1 MTGDPLLHVS
11 GLTKRFGGLV
21 ALNKVEFQQHADET
35 IGMIGPNG
43 SGKTTFVNC
52 LTGHL
57 KPDGGTI
64 RFGATQIASVKP
76 HQVTAI
82 GLTRTYQAVRVFK
95 TLTGTDNI
103 ETALLEAKRRPQ
115 AEELQDMVHFVQ
127 LQNRLDVPAG
137 SLTLFEQRRLELLMR
152 LVQQPRLLMLDEPVG
167 GLASAEVRQMIDLL
181 QALKERCS
189 IFVIEHT
196 MKVIREIA
204 DRVVVLLAGEKIA
217 DGPPGEVLKDR
228 RVVEQYLGGDN
239 A

>member
-1 MTGDPLLHVS
+1 MMESALLHVT
-11 GLTKRFGGLV
+11 GLTKRFGGLI
-21 ALNKVEFQQHADET
+21 ALNKVDLYQNADET

-52 LTGHL
+52 LTGYL
-57 KPDGGTI
+57 RPEAGTI
-64 RFGATQIASVKP
+64 RFGDVQLTAVKP
-76 HQVTAI
+76 HRVAAA
-82 GLTRTYQAVRVFK
+82 GLTRTYQAVRVYK
-95 TLTGTDNI
+95 ELSGEDNI
-103 ETALLEAKRRPQ
+103 ATALLEVTEQPQ
-115 AEELQDMVHFVQ
+115 ADELANMIEFVRLQD
-127 LQNRLDVPAG
+127 RLHVPAG

-152 LVQQPRLLMLDEPVG
+152 LVQRPKLIMLDEPVG
-167 GLASAEVRQMIDLL
+167 GLASTEVRQMIDLL

-217 DGPPGEVLKDR
+217 DGPPAEVLKDR
-228 RVVEQYLGGDN
+228 RVVEQYLGGDD

>member
-1 MTGDPLLHVS
+1 MESALLHVS
-11 GLTKRFGGLV
+11 GLTKRFGGLF
-21 ALNKVEFQQHADET
+21 ALNNVDLHQHAGET

-57 KPDGGTI
+57 RPDAGKI
-64 RFGATQIASVKP
+64 RFGDVQLTAVKP
-76 HQVTAI
+76 YRVAAA
-82 GLTRTYQAVRVFK
+82 GLTRTYQAVRVYK
-95 TLTGTDNI
+95 ELTGDDNI
-103 ETALLEAKRRPQ
+103 ATALLELARPE
-115 AEELQDMVHFVQ
+115 ADELRNMIEFVRLQD
-127 LQNRLDVPAG
+127 RLDVPAG

-152 LVQQPRLLMLDEPVG
+152 LVQKPKLVMLDEPVG
-167 GLASAEVRQMIDLL
+167 GLASVEVRQMIDLL

-189 IFVIEHT
+189 IFDIEHT

-217 DGPPGEVLKDR
+217 DGPPAEVLKDR

>member
-1 MTGDPLLHVS
+1 MMESALLHVS

-21 ALNKVEFQQHADET
+21 ALNNVELHQHAGET

-57 KPDGGTI
+57 KPEAGAI
-64 RFGATQIASVKP
+64 RFGDVQLTAVKP
-76 HQVTAI
+76 HRVAAA
-82 GLTRTYQAVRVFK
+82 GLTRTYQAVRVYK
-95 TLTGTDNI
+95 ELTGDDNI
-103 ETALLEAKRRPQ
+103 ATALLELSERPGGD
-115 AEELQDMVHFVQ
+115 ELRDMIEFVR
-127 LQNRLDVPAG
+127 LQGRLEVPAG

-152 LVQQPRLLMLDEPVG
+152 LVQRPKLVMLDEPVG

-181 QALKERCS
+181 QALKGRCS

-217 DGPPGEVLKDR
+217 DGPPADVLKDR
-228 RVVEQYLGGDN
+228 RVVEQYLGGDD